1 MIQQGLEF
9 ESEVGGGIY
18 MTEYLVLLKLNPTK
32 IINAINALRDLPEK
46 PGSGV
51 DLHYV
56 MNVFGTW
63 DVAIWFDADNSDK
76 AVDFVHKKLG
86 QISGVED
93 AYAVPTF
100 PNRKPQQGREANPKN
115 ETPASE

>member
-1 MIQQGLEF
+1 
-9 ESEVGGGIY
+9 

-32 IINAINALRDLPEK
+32 IANVINDLRGLPEK
-46 PGSGV
+46 PGPGV

-76 AVDFVHKKLG
+76 AVDFIHRKIG
-86 QISGVED
+86 QISGVVD
-93 AYAVPTF
+93 AYTVPTF
-100 PNRKPQQGREANPKN
+100 PNRKPQQGREAAPKN